1 MIDGHSKII
10 ICEDFEPVKLQF
22 QEKLESENL
31 AIFEENEIK
40 LELAK
45 EAIKEAFIATKEE
58 KYIVLLGN
66 RFNIYAQN
74 ALLKVLEEPPNN
86 VYFILVSK
94 AKSTFLPTILS
105 RLPVVKIKG
114 ESTEPIDLETFD
126 LEILYDL
133 VKRKDIT
140 KAEAKALIKSMLK
153 FALKNGYS
161 LSQRE
166 MDYFSNALHL
176 IELNT
181 NISNVLITAGLI
193 VLTHKKRRR

>member
-1 MIDGHSKII
+1 MIDGQSKII
-10 ICEDFEPVKLQF
+10 ICEDFEAIKLQF
-22 QEKLESENL
+22 QEGLESENL
-31 AIFEENEIK
+31 AIFEESEIK

-45 EAIKEAFIATKEE
+45 EAIKEAFIATKEK
-58 KYIVLLGN
+58 KYILLFGN

-74 ALLKVLEEPPNN
+74 ALLKVLEEPPKN
-86 VYFILVSK
+86 VCFILISK

-105 RLPVVKIKG
+105 RLPVVKEKSK
-114 ESTEPIDLETFD
+114 EAQEIDLEKFD
-126 LEILYDL
+126 LEILYEL

-140 KAEAKALIKSMLK
+140 KVEAKELIKSMLK
-153 FALKNGYS
+153 FALKNGYP

-193 VLTHKKRRR
+193 LLTHKKRRR